1 MNDHNMIPADSMLA
15 TDAALYSALA
25 KAQGQMTNPV
35 KNREVSVK
43 SDRGA
48 YKFAY
53 ATLDS
58 ILDGIRKPLA
68 DNGLA
73 MTQALE
79 QRENGLAMVMRIF
92 HAGGGQLTTI
102 MPLDHARAV
111 KMQELGS
118 LMTFARRY
126 QVAAFF
132 GLAAEE
138 DDDAN
143 SADGNQRELRDRRP
157 SAPPAAPA
165 APKAFDARSEFR
177 RLRDAIKAQPDAISI
192 AQLLMQE
199 ATALRMVKDASE
211 DGYASLMK
219 EKDNRLAELQAE
231 DEV

>member
-1 MNDHNMIPADSMLA
+1 MNDHNLIPADSMLA

-92 HAGGGQLTTI
+92 HAGGGQLMTV

-157 SAPPAAPA
+157 SAPSAAPA
-165 APKAFDARSEFR
+165 APDARSEFR

-192 AQLLMQE
+192 AQLLMRE